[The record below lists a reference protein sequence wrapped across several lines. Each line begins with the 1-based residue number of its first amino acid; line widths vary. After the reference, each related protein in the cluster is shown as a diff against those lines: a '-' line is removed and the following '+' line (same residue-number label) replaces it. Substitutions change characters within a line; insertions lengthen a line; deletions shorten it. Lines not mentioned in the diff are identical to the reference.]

1 MFDALLS
8 TGHMSKIY
16 KLIHLQIHVFIE
28 WSSVGAADH
37 IMYELPLGLI
47 TLWKKSTNMFYS
59 TAESDFCM
67 VIPYCLVFLTSYFL
81 KSASPASVTNFQ
93 EQLRDTMTH
102 HCP

>member
-37 IMYELPLGLI
+37 IMYEFPLGLI
-47 TLWKKSTNMFYS
+47 TLYEKNQRTCFTPQLK
-59 TAESDFCM
+59 
-67 VIPYCLVFLTSYFL
+67 VI
-81 KSASPASVTNFQ
+81 AAW
-93 EQLRDTMTH
+93 
-102 HCP
+102 